1 MKIKKLSARF
11 AGARCVLDCVRTYV
25 CGLLNSLCLDYS
37 LHCFGLFVYFATLVS
52 FLVVSVTI

>member
-11 AGARCVLDCVRTYV
+11 AGARCVSDCVRTYV
-25 CGLLNSLCLDYS
+25 CGLLNSLGLFFA
-37 LHCFGLFVYFATLVS
+37 LFGLFVYFATLVS